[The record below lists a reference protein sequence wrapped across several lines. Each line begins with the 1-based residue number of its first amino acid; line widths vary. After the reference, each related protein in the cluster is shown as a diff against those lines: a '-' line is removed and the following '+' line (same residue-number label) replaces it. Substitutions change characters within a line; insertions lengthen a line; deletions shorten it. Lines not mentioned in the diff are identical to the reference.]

1 MAHYLDTSALVKLIV
16 REPETHALRS
26 WLAAEDREPV
36 SCDLTRTELMRT
48 VRRAAPELA
57 PNAKRALDKVT
68 LTQVTT
74 GVFEQAGLLEPVAL
88 RSLDAIHLA
97 AALNLGD
104 DLGGIVT
111 YDRALAGAASLCGIE
126 VIAPVDA

>member
-1 MAHYLDTSALVKLIV
+1 MDTSALVKLIV

-57 PNAKRALDKVT
+57 PRAKRALDRIT

-74 GVFEQAGLLEPVAL
+74 ALFEQAGRLEPVAL

-97 AALNLGD
+97 AALGLDD
-104 DLGGIVT
+104 DLRGFVT
-111 YDRALAGAASLCGIE
+111 YDRALASAARFCGIA
-126 VIAPVDA
+126 VIAPADA